1 MDYSECLTEFNN
13 FDKNFD
19 KINNTYDAYVSQAEN
34 YLYFRNLK
42 TTWTM
47 AELKK
52 LLFDQSTFTWHPS
65 IIGDLFIGEGSIF
78 NLLFNEMN
86 QYFNPE
92 VIFNR
97 NGLNHILMGESNEIQ
112 VRFASNGLT
121 YKYDFVITI

>member
-1 MDYSECLTEFNN
+1 MNYSESLTEFNN

-19 KINNTYDAYVSQAEN
+19 KINDTYDDYVSQAEN

-47 AELKK
+47 EELKK

-65 IIGDLFIGEGSIF
+65 IIGDLYIGDGSIF
-78 NLLFNEMN
+78 NLLFNDMN

-97 NGLNHILMGESNEIQ
+97 NGLNHVLTGESNEIQ

-121 YKYDFVITI
+121 YKYDFVITF